1 MKKDYIIS
9 KDKAKIV
16 YNVTG
21 NGPAIVL
28 AHSLSET
35 KEIWQKYG
43 WIDIL
48 KEYFT
53 VIAIDLRGNGESDTS
68 SDIDFYS
75 QDIIISDI
83 ETVVNKCGFNTY
95 NYFGHSYGATIGLK
109 ICKDN
114 KNVNKVICA
123 GTNFGNE
130 FFKIIVPDIIADFE
144 KFKGIRDRNMFD
156 EERLTEED
164 INWLKSTNLEARIA
178 KLKAMEKWTGVNI
191 NEIKGKLAIYSGEED
206 IPLIKEDIIS
216 NQEKLI
222 RNKISS
228 KVFKKLNHSQLVSEV
243 EIVSLWVLE
252 FLLKQ

>member
-1 MKKDYIIS
+1 M
-9 KDKAKIV
+9 AKIV

-35 KEIWQKYG
+35 KEVWKKSG

-53 VIAIDLRGNGESDTS
+53 VIALDFRGNGESDTS

-75 QDIIISDI
+75 QDKVISDI
-83 ETVVNKCGFNTY
+83 EAIVKKCGFNTY

-109 ICKDN
+109 LCMEN
-114 KNVNKVICA
+114 KNVKKVVCA
-123 GTNFGNE
+123 GTNFGSE
-130 FFKIIVPDIIADFE
+130 FFKTIVPDIISDFE
-144 KFKGIRDRNMFD
+144 KFKKIKERNLFD
-156 EERLTEED
+156 EEGLTKED
-164 INWLKSTNLEARIA
+164 IKWLKDTNLEARIA

-191 NEIKGKLAIYSGEED
+191 NEIKGCLAIYSGEED
-206 IPLIKEDIIS
+206 IPLVKEDILN
-216 NQEKLI
+216 NQKELLQNGI
-222 RNKISS
+222 LS
-228 KVFKKLNHSQLVSEV
+228 KVFENLNHSQLVTEV
-243 EIVSLWVLE
+243 DKVSPWVLE